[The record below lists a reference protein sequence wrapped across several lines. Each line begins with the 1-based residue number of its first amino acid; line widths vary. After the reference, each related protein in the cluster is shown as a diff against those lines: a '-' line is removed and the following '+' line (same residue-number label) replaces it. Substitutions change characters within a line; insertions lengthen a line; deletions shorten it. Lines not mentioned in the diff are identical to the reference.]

1 MTKEQLLRR
10 KRAVAAA
17 LGSVRAEGL
26 EPSRE
31 TVEQLEQFANGQAD
45 IDDILRQ
52 TIEDVKHTPKV

>member
-26 EPSRE
+26 EPSKATQERMQRFASGE
-31 TVEQLEQFANGQAD
+31 IDAEQL
-45 IDDILRQ
+45 RTQ
-52 TIEDVKHTPKV
+52 TLEEVKKRA